1 MKEAPVYY
9 MTKYITSINGHTIKV
24 NLGKEVPYEVG
35 SMVYVN
41 ISSPDGSIYMSG
53 LRKVQKSGTSKAV
66 SIPKVWGFKK
76 GDLVYISVS
85 LAPLMHDVCNTITVA
100 EQQSSATP
108 YFRFGGGLS

>member
-1 MKEAPVYY
+1 MKEAPIYY
-9 MTKYITSINGHTIKV
+9 MTKYVTSINGHTIKV

-85 LAPLMHDVCNTITVA
+85 PPPMHDVCNTITVA